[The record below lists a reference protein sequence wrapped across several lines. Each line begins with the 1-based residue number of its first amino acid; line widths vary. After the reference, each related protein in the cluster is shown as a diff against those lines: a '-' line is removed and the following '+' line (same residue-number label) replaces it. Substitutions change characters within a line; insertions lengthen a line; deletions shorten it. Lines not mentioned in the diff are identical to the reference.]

1 MTQKPHPKPNGNS
14 KPKKRSNPDA
24 LFTATMAKKGAIGFG
39 IFVGGVAILFSAL
52 KVAFERIPFQVLAPV
67 TRAQLA
73 YQFRTLIEGEELPDT
88 INLSTWSGVKTLT
101 PRYTIDDRY
110 QAYADNLLQQYK
122 PDFSALVAI
131 EAETGRVVAMSSFS
145 RTQHYFGS
153 LTLKA
158 VFPAASVF
166 KVVTATSA
174 IDAHSL
180 TPDSVIT
187 FRGGNH
193 TLYKRNLSENGKNQW
208 LRQMSLRDAFAKSIN
223 TVFGKL
229 AAFIVKPEELLT
241 YAERYR
247 FNKSLAADFPVQ
259 TGRFDISNADSFAMA
274 ELGSGFNRIV
284 QISPVQGALFAAAI
298 VNDGKLMAPYLVD
311 SLKDD
316 KGELIYEGHP
326 FPLADVMSKA
336 SSEHMRTL
344 MRETVVRGTSRK
356 AFRDWIRKPKA
367 NEVEIGGKTGSL
379 KDEILRGKCDWF
391 VGYGIRGNRKLAV
404 AVLTVH
410 ENVWRVKSS
419 TVARLFLEKY
429 LDTAM
434 DRSLMAPEEEGGE
447 EEEDTSAPVNQAVG
461 QDTVRA
467 PGSVPSAPTAP
478 TPSAAEA
485 AGITLEGQSN
495 SPNE

>member
-1 MTQKPHPKPNGNS
+1 VGVTHKPHS
-14 KPKKRSNPDA
+14 KPHGHARPKKSPNKDP
-24 LFTATMAKKGAIGFG
+24 LFTKEMAKTAAIWLL
-39 IFVGGVAILFSAL
+39 ILVGCVAILFAAL
-52 KVAFERIPFQVLAPV
+52 NYAFQKIPFQVLAPV

-73 YQFRTLIEGEELPDT
+73 YQFRAMIEGDELPDT
-88 INLSTWSGVKTLT
+88 VDLSTWSGVKKLT

-110 QAYADNLLQQYK
+110 QAFADDLLHQYK

-174 IDAHSL
+174 IDAHQL

-193 TLYKRNLSENGKNQW
+193 TLYKRNLSEGGKNLW
-208 LRQMSLRDAFAKSIN
+208 MRQMSLRDAFAKSIN

-229 AAFIVKPEELLT
+229 AAFIVKPDELLT

-247 FNKSLAADFPVQ
+247 FNKTLSADFPVQ
-259 TGRFDISNADSFAMA
+259 TGRFDISNADSFALA

-284 QISPVQGALFAAAI
+284 QISPVQGALMAAAI

-316 KGELIYEGHP
+316 KGEQVYEGRP
-326 FPLADVMSKA
+326 SPLADVMSKA
-336 SSEHMRTL
+336 SAEHMRTL

-367 NEVEIGGKTGSL
+367 NEVEVGGKTGSL

-434 DRSLMAPEEEGGE
+434 DRSLIAPEDDGGE
-447 EEEDTSAPVNQAVG
+447 DEEEDTTAPVNQAVG
-461 QDTVRA
+461 QDTLRA
-467 PGSVPSAPTAP
+467 PT
-478 TPSAAEA
+478 
-485 AGITLEGQSN
+485 
-495 SPNE
+495 NE